1 MPSTFGPYSPIRQA
15 GELYFVSG
23 QIGVDPAIKSAAA
36 DVTAQAEQALVN
48 LEAVL
53 ANAGLGLGDVVKTTV
68 FLTDMGDFAA
78 MNEVYLKHFTSTPRP
93 ARSCVAVAELPRV
106 ADVPLKIEIE
116 AIADQNLAEARAL
129 SDLP

>member
-23 QIGVDPAIKSAAA
+23 QIGVDPAIKSAA
-36 DVTAQAEQALVN
+36 
-48 LEAVL
+48 